1 MEIKGKVH
9 CFFEQSGTFK
19 REFLKLG
26 IPAFDYDIQNNFG
39 ETDYQED
46 LFKAI
51 EDAYDGKPSLFDNV
65 GGEDLI
71 VAFFPCIYFCAMSQ
85 SAFCFAYTNYR
96 RLQDWE
102 KVDKII
108 EREKNR
114 DHYLTI
120 LLKFIQVCLK
130 RGIRMIFENPL
141 TMSFLTIFFIK
152 EPDVKD
158 TNRRLRGDYFS
169 KPTGYWYFNC
179 TPTHGFTEQ
188 KDKVAK
194 RVHDVRGADEAGL
207 CSEERSMISPDY
219 ARNFICDFILGKEQV
234 GSQLDLFNNE

>member
-1 MEIKGKVH
+1 MNISGKVH

-19 REFLKLG
+19 NEFIKLG
-26 IPAFDYDIQNNFG
+26 IPAEDYDIQNNFG
-39 ETDYQED
+39 ETDHVVD

-51 EDAYDGKPSLFDNV
+51 EDAYDGKPSLFDRV

-108 EREKNR
+108 EREKKR
-114 DHYLTI
+114 DYFLTV
-120 LLKFIQVCLK
+120 LLKFIRVCLK

-179 TPTHGFTEQ
+179 IPTHGFTEQ
-188 KDKVAK
+188 KDKSAK
-194 RVHDVRGADEAGL
+194 RVHDVRGADEAGV

-219 ARNFICDFILGKEQV
+219 ARNFICDFIIGKEQE
-234 GSQLDLFNNE
+234 GSQMSLF

>member
-1 MEIKGKVH
+1 
-9 CFFEQSGTFK
+9 
-19 REFLKLG
+19 
-26 IPAFDYDIQNNFG
+26 
-39 ETDYQED
+39 
-46 LFKAI
+46 
-51 EDAYDGKPSLFDNV
+51 
-65 GGEDLI
+65 
-71 VAFFPCIYFCAMSQ
+71 
-85 SAFCFAYTNYR
+85 
-96 RLQDWE
+96 
-102 KVDKII
+102 
-108 EREKNR
+108 
-114 DHYLTI
+114 
-120 LLKFIQVCLK
+120 
-130 RGIRMIFENPL
+130 MIFENPL

-219 ARNFICDFILGKEQV
+219 ARNFICDFIIGKEQL
-234 GSQLDLFNNE
+234 GTQLTIF